1 MGWVLG
7 RAHSLGGRQAQV
19 PRPSQEGGS
28 DYFWNGGYGAV
39 AAGVEDAKFRVAEKT
54 MS

>member
-1 MGWVLG
+1 MKPPT
-7 RAHSLGGRQAQV
+7 GGRLRCQG
-19 PRPSQEGGS
+19 PSQEGGS
-28 DYFWNGGYGAV
+28 DYFWNGGCGAV

>member
-1 MGWVLG
+1 MGG
-7 RAHSLGGRQAQV
+7 YEATHGRQAQV